1 MTSALLVLLSLAAL
15 SVSVALL
22 SAALDLPLL
31 ADVLVAIA
39 AVSGVAAFLATAVF
53 TVRRARACGRAVRP

>member
-15 SVSVALL
+15 SVSVAFL
-22 SAALDLPLL
+22 SAALDLPFL

-53 TVRRARACGRAVRP
+53 TVRRARASGRAVPP